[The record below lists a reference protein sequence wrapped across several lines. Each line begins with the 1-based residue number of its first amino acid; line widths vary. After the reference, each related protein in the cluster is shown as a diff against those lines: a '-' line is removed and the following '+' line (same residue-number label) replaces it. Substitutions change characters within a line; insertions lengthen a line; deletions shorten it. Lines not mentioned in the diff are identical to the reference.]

1 MHFQQV
7 NAMPMAD
14 GALRT
19 LWRTVGTHVGQER
32 MDVLIGLVLSEA
44 QECRARY
51 GEGHGALQ
59 KTPARELAELMK
71 MHPLI
76 LQS

>member
-1 MHFQQV
+1 
-7 NAMPMAD
+7 
-14 GALRT
+14 
-19 LWRTVGTHVGQER
+19 

-51 GEGHGALQ
+51 GEGRGALQ
-59 KTPARELAELMK
+59 KITARELADLMK

-76 LQS
+76 LQG